1 MMDRRYALQVMR
13 AARVKEPAVVRLH
26 GSILLFEEENL
37 IGTGRTYKQA
47 LDDADLLPVPEGAV
61 IPFATGPGP
70 CDVRKGGDHIAI
82 AKSRNTALRIANA
95 LNAYVPGPQ
104 GY

>member
-1 MMDRRYALQVMR
+1 MIDRRRGFQILR
-13 AARVKEPAVVRLH
+13 AARIHEPAIVKLGGYVHIFERER
-26 GSILLFEEENL
+26 SIAK
-37 IGTGRTYKQA
+37 GRTIEEA
-47 LDDADLLPVPEGAV
+47 LEDGDFLPVPEGVV
-61 IPFATGPGP
+61 IPYVAED

-95 LNAYVPGPQ
+95 LNAYVPGPS